1 MKEREIP
8 YKIYLEESEMP
19 TQWYN
24 VRADMKNKPA
34 PLLNPGTLKPM
45 GYEDLRPVFCD
56 ELIKQEL
63 DDTTPYIDIPQEIR
77 DFYKMYRPSPL
88 VRAYCLE
95 KKLDTPAKIY
105 YKFEGNNTSGS
116 HKLNSAIA
124 QAYYAKKQGLKG
136 VTTETGAGQWGTAL
150 SMACSYFDLDC
161 RVYMVKVS
169 YEQKPFRREVMR
181 TYGAPV
187 TPSPST
193 TTEVGRKI
201 LEKHPGTSGSLG
213 CAISEA
219 VESAVQSGGA
229 KRYVLGSV
237 LNQVLLHQ
245 SIIGLESR
253 QAMELLDEYPDAFV
267 MIDSKQY
274 SVRNYQ
280 RTLEDYAQY
289 REISIKAGI
298 EHTLKQIIPE
308 IYNSAMYPGT
318 ALLYKFPA
326 YIYSLWQGYT
336 TEELNDIAEFC
347 QTNKIMAVTIY
358 RDYWSEEVQKIFDE
372 RDILVYIYTIN
383 DKEEARRYLANG
395 AQGVCT
401 DVLITD
407 NLN

>member
-1 MKEREIP
+1 MRKLLLLIEICLLAWLLTGSARYEAKKEIPVNTPEFDWENYNIITHALGGIDGLTYLNSRESFINFYDKGCRLFEVDLTQTSDGVWVCRHNWKESLGQWEGKERKVLSSEEFLNTP
-8 YKIYLEESEMP
+8 IYGKY
-19 TQWYN
+19 T
-24 VRADMKNKPA
+24 
-34 PLLNPGTLKPM
+34 PM
-45 GYEDLRPVFCD
+45 TFEDL
-56 ELIKQEL
+56 
-63 DDTTPYIDIPQEIR
+63 
-77 DFYKMYRPSPL
+77 
-88 VRAYCLE
+88 
-95 KKLDTPAKIY
+95 
-105 YKFEGNNTSGS
+105 
-116 HKLNSAIA
+116 
-124 QAYYAKKQGLKG
+124 LK
-136 VTTETGAGQWGTAL
+136 
-150 SMACSYFDLDC
+150 
-161 RVYMVKVS
+161 
-169 YEQKPFRREVMR
+169 
-181 TYGAPV
+181 
-187 TPSPST
+187 
-193 TTEVGRKI
+193 
-201 LEKHPGTSGSLG
+201 
-213 CAISEA
+213 
-219 VESAVQSGGA
+219 
-229 KRYVLGSV
+229 
-237 LNQVLLHQ
+237 
-245 SIIGLESR
+245 
-253 QAMELLDEYPDAFV
+253 LLDEYPDAFV

-298 EHTLKQIIPE
+298 EHTLRQIIPE

-401 DVLITD
+401 DVLIAD

>member
-1 MKEREIP
+1 LLAWLLTGSARYEAKKEIP
-8 YKIYLEESEMP
+8 VNTPEFDWENYNIITHALGGIDGLTYLNSRESFINYYDKGCRLFEVDLTQTSDGVWVCRHNWKESLGQWEGEERKVLSSEEFLNTPIYGKY
-19 TQWYN
+19 T
-24 VRADMKNKPA
+24 
-34 PLLNPGTLKPM
+34 PM
-45 GYEDLRPVFCD
+45 TFEDL
-56 ELIKQEL
+56 
-63 DDTTPYIDIPQEIR
+63 
-77 DFYKMYRPSPL
+77 
-88 VRAYCLE
+88 
-95 KKLDTPAKIY
+95 
-105 YKFEGNNTSGS
+105 
-116 HKLNSAIA
+116 
-124 QAYYAKKQGLKG
+124 LK
-136 VTTETGAGQWGTAL
+136 
-150 SMACSYFDLDC
+150 
-161 RVYMVKVS
+161 
-169 YEQKPFRREVMR
+169 
-181 TYGAPV
+181 
-187 TPSPST
+187 
-193 TTEVGRKI
+193 
-201 LEKHPGTSGSLG
+201 
-213 CAISEA
+213 
-219 VESAVQSGGA
+219 
-229 KRYVLGSV
+229 
-237 LNQVLLHQ
+237 
-245 SIIGLESR
+245 
-253 QAMELLDEYPDAFV
+253 LLDEYPDAFV

-326 YIYSLWQGYT
+326 YIYSLWQEYT